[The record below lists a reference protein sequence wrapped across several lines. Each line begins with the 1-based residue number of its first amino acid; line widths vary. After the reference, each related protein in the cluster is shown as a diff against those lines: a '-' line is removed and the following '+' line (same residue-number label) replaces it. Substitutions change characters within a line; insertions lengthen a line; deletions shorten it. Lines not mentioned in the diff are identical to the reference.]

1 MRAARSSQ
9 GLLYSMVDK
18 SVSRGR
24 GRPRMFD
31 PDDVLDKVID
41 VFWER
46 GFEASDTETLAKCT
60 GLTKPSLYNAFGS
73 KEDLFVAAI
82 HRYRQTRSK
91 ASIDALMKAK
101 TPQEGIKDYYLRFAE
116 NIAGPGHPRGCLIM
130 SVALPICD
138 RLPKVAAI
146 FETMPKESHAH
157 MRAYFDAQ
165 ITGGHLPEDFDSNAA
180 IALFQDLG
188 AAMIMQAR
196 AGAPLDLL
204 KSKAAR
210 NTNLVLSVGG
220 V

>member
-1 MRAARSSQ
+1 
-9 GLLYSMVDK
+9 MVDK
-18 SVSRGR
+18 STPRGR
-24 GRPRMFD
+24 GRPRKFNT
-31 PDDVLDKVID
+31 DDVLDIVID
-41 VFWER
+41 VFWEL
-46 GFEASDTETLAKCT
+46 GFEASDTETLARRT

-91 ASIDALMKAK
+91 SSVEALLKAK
-101 TPQEGIKDYYLRFAE
+101 TPQEGIRDYYLQFAE

-146 FETMPKESHAH
+146 FQTMPKESHAH

-165 ITGGHLPEDFDSNAA
+165 VAQGQLPEGFDSDAA

-196 AGAPLDLL
+196 AGAPLDVL

-210 NTNLVLSVGG
+210 NTKLVLSEGCI
-220 V
+220 